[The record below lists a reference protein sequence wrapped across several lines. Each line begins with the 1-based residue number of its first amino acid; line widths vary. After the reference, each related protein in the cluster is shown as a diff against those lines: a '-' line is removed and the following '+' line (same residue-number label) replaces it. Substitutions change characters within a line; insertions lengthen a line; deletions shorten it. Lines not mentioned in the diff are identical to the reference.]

1 MSLDINTPRG
11 QVTLEQERRAAEIIA
26 QTWPDCSYIHTPKDQ
41 AAAIDAV
48 MAKQGI
54 VRAVVLASCR
64 NNSLNTLRTSFHD
77 AWLLTY
83 SKIIEGQRIAQA
95 MCVELWGV
103 LYLVP
108 DDTVLRVKLWSPDGG
123 WLVCFSVNKTETQAT
138 CNGGTALRDNA
149 YIDMSAATV
158 LPVRKTP

>member
-1 MSLDINTPRG
+1 MNLDVNTPRG
-11 QVTLEQERRAAEIIA
+11 LVTLEQERRAAEIICK
-26 QTWPDCSYIHTPKDQ
+26 TWPGCAYIHTPKDQ

-48 MAKQGI
+48 LCKSGT

-64 NNSLNTLRTSFHD
+64 NCNLSTLRTTFHD

-83 SKIIEGQRIAQA
+83 SKIVEGQRIAQA
-95 MCVELWGV
+95 MCVELWGI

-108 DDTVLRVKLWSPDGG
+108 DDTVLRVKLWSPERG

-138 CNGGTALRDNA
+138 CNGGSALRDNA
-149 YIDMSAATV
+149 YIDTTNAELLHV
-158 LPVRKTP
+158 